1 MKKSIWKKLKSAVGE
16 TIGETLVA
24 LLISSL
30 ALMMLAGAVSAA
42 TRMITRSQTTM
53 DAYYRANN
61 ALDARTGAPGGSLSI
76 ALTDGATS
84 VSLAPGQASTVSYY
98 RNDQLGNIPVIA
110 YAAPESGGVAP

>member
-76 ALTDGATS
+76 ALTGAGGTLMLS
-84 VSLAPGQASTVSYY
+84 GSAAYVFWYSSLRRGKIFQSW
-98 RNDQLGNIPVIA
+98 IP
-110 YAAPESGGVAP
+110 P